1 MRRARKKKNIKVDRI
16 SELPECI
23 VHDILSYLPI
33 EDVVQTTILSKRWY
47 SMNKNYPVLCFDFDY
62 FIKNLK
68 EKFPE
73 GSSDFRKALKTH
85 RKHVYKSLRRFSRK
99 KVLLRAFCVRNFSV
113 TYPEL
118 HSHLDSW
125 ITLGLE
131 NCLQKLEL
139 VLRFYPPS
147 FYTLPLPVFASKS
160 LTSLELSSC
169 FLDQPLTLFTSLRNL
184 NLSWC
189 LLNGPIILK
198 DADCPLLE
206 NLTLDSC
213 EGFNRVYINNLP
225 RLHTV
230 DFYEACYTSVV
241 KVKISSQSIQNVS
254 ITANSL
260 ARDWVKINI
269 DACDHLKFL
278 LLRCEGLEQKKFH
291 SLISKLPL
299 LEELYIFN
307 CQQLRAIK
315 ISSPRIKTLLVCP
328 RHNDTCLKTIE
339 IAAPRLENFI
349 FISER
354 EREKPCVIKVADC
367 CVSLKTLVLRCEVIT
382 DKMFHKLISKCH
394 LLENLWIFACN
405 KLQRIEILNPQLKR
419 LHIVKCPKLQ
429 AVEVGSRNLWELFCG
444 GSKEP
449 EFSVADHLYK
459 TDGLRFVHEVDLDFD
474 FLSYGLA
481 KMLRSFIRD
490 EDLVE
495 IITDACS

>member
-1 MRRARKKKNIKVDRI
+1 MRRVRKKKNIKVDRI

-68 EKFPE
+68 EKFAE
-73 GSSDFRKALKTH
+73 GGSDFRKALKTH
-85 RKHVYKSLRRFSRK
+85 RKHVYKSLHRFSRK
-99 KVLLRAFCVRNFSV
+99 
-113 TYPEL
+113 
-118 HSHLDSW
+118 
-125 ITLGLE
+125 
-131 NCLQKLEL
+131 
-139 VLRFYPPS
+139 
-147 FYTLPLPVFASKS
+147 
-160 LTSLELSSC
+160 
-169 FLDQPLTLFTSLRNL
+169 
-184 NLSWC
+184 
-189 LLNGPIILK
+189 K

-213 EGFNRVYINNLP
+213 EGFNRVYIHNLL
-225 RLHTV
+225 RLHSV
-230 DFYEACYTSVV
+230 DFYETCYTPVV
-241 KVKISSQSIQNVS
+241 KVKIGSQSIQNVS
-254 ITANSL
+254 ITASSL

-291 SLISKLPL
+291 SLIAKLPL

-315 ISSPRIKTLLVCP
+315 ISSPRIKTLVVWP
-328 RHNDTCLKTIE
+328 DSNDTCLNTIE

-354 EREKPCVIKVADC
+354 ERENPCVIKVADC
-367 CVSLKTLVLRCEVIT
+367 CVGLKTLMLRCEVIT
-382 DKMFHKLISKCH
+382 DKMFHKLISKWH
-394 LLENLWIFACN
+394 LLESLWIFGCN
-405 KLQRIEILNPQLKR
+405 KLRRIKILSPQLKR
-419 LHIVKCPKLQ
+419 LHIVRCPKLQ
-429 AVEVGSRNLWELFCG
+429 AVEVGSRNLLKLFCG
-444 GSKEP
+444 GPKEP

-459 TDGLRFVHEVDLDFD
+459 TGGLRFVHEVDLDFD

-481 KMLRSFIRD
+481 KMLRYFIRD

-495 IITDACS
+495 IITTACSRIF